1 MSWEDTLKAIPEDI
15 RDKWQKRIGSKYDID
30 EPSEMFATP
39 EKEFKVEID
48 ESALREECCE
58 QARNQLN
65 EWISA
70 NRTRYEERGDKVKAE
85 NMDGLEQVIEGETCE
100 TVKDT
105 FKSFI
110 GFTKVKQQ
118 RSGKPSSD
126 EEIMAEIQTIIDL
139 TQIMDDWD
147 KCEGGRE

>member
-1 MSWEDTLKAIPEDI
+1 MINISWEDTLKAIPENV
-15 RDKWQKRIGSKYDID
+15 RDKWQKQIGSKYDID

-39 EKEFKVEID
+39 EKEFEVEID

-58 QARNQLN
+58 QARNQLSA
-65 EWISA
+65 WISA

-85 NMDGLEQVIEGETCE
+85 NMDGLEQIIEGETCE

-110 GFTKVKQQ
+110 GFTKVKQR
-118 RSGKPSSD
+118 RSGKPFSD
-126 EEIMAEIQTIIDL
+126 TVKDL
-139 TQIMDDWD
+139 MQIMDDWD
-147 KCEGGRE
+147 NCEGGEE